1 MKIKKMIAG
10 ILLTIIFIS
19 QVSFIPA
26 NSFVYAESSLTT
38 NEGKFHYD
46 QLTETAKS
54 IYNGIY
60 NMYVKGILKTGT
72 QDYDLVENGYF
83 TESQIEQYKKGN
95 SELIKA
101 MDAARYAFYA
111 DYPEIFYVNF
121 PKLTIRTTQGADGKY
136 HIYLGSGRYE
146 NYYINGFSNEEEV
159 EEAIDE
165 FDARVNEIVQ
175 NAKNLEIEEGKNQQ
189 VEQIKYVHDEII
201 NNTSYRLEDTCYEGN
216 DGYLG
221 TPYGI
226 LVKKQGVCEG
236 YSRAFKT
243 ILDKLGINCILVQGV
258 HQYSG
263 EAAVS
268 HMWNYVQIED
278 TKARQATKKWY
289 AVDLTQ
295 DDPEILASEEK
306 DRINYMQKFDSYG
319 VDGFENTKY
328 LLAGQITMNER
339 HFPDGVVEA
348 AGDYEFEYPVLED
361 ENFGTSE
368 VANADGLSVTY
379 RPNAQDSGNSKS
391 AEFKVSYKGMGADKA
406 IKQGIYILAR
416 YHIYNKETDSF
427 NVSPWCYVLPEVYAL
442 DDHEEYFNLY
452 ENRAMYMEFAAT
464 TIKSVQLSA
473 TDFDYLRYRGD
484 DKSIIAR
491 TEKIY
496 NENSGYEP
504 PPYLKTQTPGMTST
518 LDIREKPYHVKA
530 VWDEELKLSEGYT
543 EETIGF
549 KLECL
554 SSIGETVTGDKYTK
568 ITNLTWNG
576 TDTVEFDIKFSQMY
590 ADDNVS
596 YRATLK
602 GLVGKNSE
610 KTPNPVTFSARVQPV
625 CPCVRCKRNSWELFG
640 KPTLLESKDLSTNDW
655 ETSTGV
661 PVSEKLKDRITLVT
675 SKPTKVQEE
684 KMEDLMEKTYPNQ
697 EILSSAT
704 YNITLCVCKSMVV
717 KTGQKVKV
725 KIGFPEGYG
734 PEDEGV
740 TYKAYHF
747 KRNAIGEVTGVE
759 EIDCVVT
766 QYGLILTCDAFSPFT
781 IAAVKSD
788 ETETPQQSKSVI
800 VTSSEGGIITGEDI
814 DEAKII
820 NLAENESKQISV
832 KPDEGYEIE
841 SITVC
846 GKEVEITNKD
856 AMDVIVKYE
865 DIQNANNIINAT
877 FVAKSVVQK
886 EEARNEV
893 LVQPTVTPAEIT
905 MPENIVTSLKQTV
918 KIEPTIT
925 ETPGI
930 QAYQWYKGDEKLEG
944 KTNKVLEIK
953 NVTKQDAGEYKL
965 KVTSTLDT
973 VSVDA
978 ISEPCTVTVSSFTTA
993 ITKSTDKT
1001 LYPGETFEVTVNIN
1015 EFENVPNG
1023 LIALGGQLEYDTN
1036 SLEIVGNPVGQNGW
1050 SIENGFNSKN
1060 FKFLLDN
1067 NNFIFKNSEVF
1078 KIEFK
1083 VKDTVTEAKNLTI
1096 KVKNIVASNAEL
1108 EIASNDTE
1116 TSVKVDR
1123 APSAITIKA
1132 DATEKYIIEEGFIS
1146 RISAK
1151 TTVSQFKANVEAT
1164 RDITIKDKAGN
1175 ELEDT
1180 DNIGTGAI
1188 LEVGDDL
1195 QFTLIVI
1202 GDIDGNGEIGPT
1214 DIAKLKLHCI
1224 ADEEDADDAKYIL
1237 TGISLRAADFNGNNE
1252 VTITDLAQ
1260 LKLAFLAEED

>member
-1 MKIKKMIAG
+1 MKLKKMIAG
-10 ILLTIIFIS
+10 IILTIIFIS
-19 QVSFIPA
+19 QVSFIPV
-26 NSFVYAESSLTT
+26 NSFVYAQDTVTES
-38 NEGKFHYD
+38 EGKFHYQ

-159 EEAIDE
+159 EKAIKE

-175 NAKNLEIEEGKNQQ
+175 NAKNLEIKEGENQQ
-189 VEQIKYVHDEII
+189 VEQMKYVHDEII

-216 DGYLG
+216 EGYLG

-289 AVDLTQ
+289 AVDTTQ
-295 DDPEILASEEK
+295 DDPEIYVADEK
-306 DRINYMQKFDSYG
+306 DRINYMNNFDTYG
-319 VDGFENTKY
+319 LDGFEGMKY
-328 LLAGQITMNER
+328 LLAGQLTMNER
-339 HFPDGVVEA
+339 HFPNGVVEA

-361 ENFGTSE
+361 ENFGTTE
-368 VANADGLSVTY
+368 VSNADGLSVTY
-379 RPNAQDSGNSKS
+379 RPNAQVDGDSSS
-391 AEFKVSYKGMGADKA
+391 AEFRVSYRGMGAAKA
-406 IKQGIYILAR
+406 MEQGIYMLVR
-416 YHIYNKETDSF
+416 YNVYNEKTDSF
-427 NVSPWCYVLPEVYAL
+427 TVSPWCYVLPEVYAL

-452 ENRAMYMEFAAT
+452 ENQAMYMEFAAT
-464 TIKSVQLSA
+464 TVKSVRLSE
-473 TDFDYLRYRGD
+473 TDYDYLRYRGD

-496 NENSGYEP
+496 NENSGYLP
-504 PPYLKTQTPGMTST
+504 PPYVKKQTPTQTAT
-518 LDIREKPYHVKA
+518 LDIREKPYHVTA
-530 VWDEELKLSEGYT
+530 VWDEELALSEGYT
-543 EETIGF
+543 EDTIGY
-549 KLECL
+549 KIECI
-554 SSIGETVTGDKYTK
+554 SSIGADVTGDKYTE
-568 ITNLTWNG
+568 ITNFTWNG
-576 TDTVEFDIKFSQMY
+576 TDTVEFDVKFSQMY
-590 ADDNVS
+590 ADDNVD
-596 YRATLK
+596 YRIYLT
-602 GLVGKNSE
+602 GLVGKNS
-610 KTPNPVTFSARVQPV
+610 KKAPNPVTYGASNKVE
-625 CPCVRCKRNSWELFG
+625 CPCVQSRRGRWEIYG
-640 KPTLLESKDLSTNDW
+640 KPTLLESQDLSTNDW
-655 ETSTGV
+655 KTSTGV

-675 SKPTKVQEE
+675 TKTTKEQTE
-684 KMEDLMEKTYPNQ
+684 KMEELMEKAYPDQ
-697 EILSSAT
+697 EVISSAT
-704 YNITLCVCKSMVV
+704 YNITLSVCKLMVV
-717 KTGQKVKV
+717 ETGHKVKV
-725 KIGFPEGYG
+725 KLGFPEGYG

-766 QYGLILTCDAFSPFT
+766 QYGLIITCDSFSPFT

-788 ETETPQQSKSVI
+788 ETETTQQSKSVI
-800 VTSSEGGIITGEDI
+800 VTSSEGGIITGENI
-814 DEAKII
+814 DETKII

-832 KPDEGYEIE
+832 KPDKGYEIE

-846 GKEVEITNKD
+846 GKEVEVTNKD
-856 AMDVIVKYE
+856 AMDVTVNYE
-865 DIQNANNIINAT
+865 DIQNANNIVNAT
-877 FVAKSVVQK
+877 FVAKSVIQK

-905 MPENIVTSLKQTV
+905 MPENIETSLKQTV

-930 QAYQWYKGDEKLEG
+930 QTYQWYKGEEKLEG

-973 VSVDA
+973 VSVDV
-978 ISEPCTVTVSSFTTA
+978 ISEPCTVTISSFTTA

-1001 LYPGETFEVTVNIN
+1001 LYPGENFEVTVNIN
-1015 EFENVPNG
+1015 DFENIPKG

-1036 SLEIVGNPVGQNGW
+1036 ILEIVDITEQNGW
-1050 SIENGFNSKN
+1050 DMENGFNGKS
-1060 FKFLLDN
+1060 FKFIMDN
-1067 NNFIFKNSEVF
+1067 DKYILENGGIFTIK
-1078 KIEFK
+1078 FK
-1083 VKDTVTEAKNLTI
+1083 VADNVKEATTTTI
-1096 KVKNIVASNAEL
+1096 KVKNIVASNA
-1108 EIASNDTE
+1108 IRDISSNDVE
-1116 TSVKVDR
+1116 ISVDVQK
-1123 APSAITIKA
+1123 APSTIKA
-1132 DATEKYIIEEGFIS
+1132 NPGVPYIIEEGFIS
-1146 RISAK
+1146 RISDE
-1151 TTVSQFKANVEAT
+1151 TTVSDFKENVTASQA
-1164 RDITIKDKAGN
+1164 ITIKDADGKT
-1175 ELEDT
+1175 LEDT
-1180 DNIGTGAI
+1180 DIIGTGAI
-1188 LEVGDDL
+1188 LQVGDDL

-1202 GDIDGNGEIGPT
+1202 GDINGDGEITIT
-1214 DIAKLKLHCI
+1214 DISKLKLHSI
-1224 ADEEDADDAKYIL
+1224 EAEGEML
-1237 TGISLRAADFNGNNE
+1237 TGASLRAADLDGNNE
-1252 VTITDLAQ
+1252 ITITDLAQ
-1260 LKLAFLAEED
+1260 IKLAWLDKQN